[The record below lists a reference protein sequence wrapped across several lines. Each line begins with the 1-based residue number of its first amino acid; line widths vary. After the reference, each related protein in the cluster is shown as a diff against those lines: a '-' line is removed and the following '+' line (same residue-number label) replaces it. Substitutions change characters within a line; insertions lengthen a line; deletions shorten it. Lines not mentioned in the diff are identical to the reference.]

1 MDYSSFLK
9 AAARVKPSARQ
20 AEFLKNPFYA
30 FVHFSPNTYTGRE
43 WGLGNEDPAIFNPTE
58 LDCDQWVE
66 AIKSAGMTGM
76 ILTAKH
82 HDGFC
87 LWQSRYTEHC
97 MKNSPYKN
105 GRGDVVREAAE
116 ACRRGGIRFGF
127 YLSPWDR
134 NSRYYGT
141 DAYNDYYK
149 NQLTELLTGY
159 GDIFCVWF
167 DNACGEGPN
176 GKKQVYDFDGYIEL
190 IRKYQPN
197 ACIFNDYG
205 PDTRWIGNESGTAR
219 YEEWM
224 VVPHELCFRAE
235 KQTDGPLTEGSL
247 NGIYNTWGD
256 LGSQELIRYSRG
268 LAFCPSEVD
277 MSIRPGWFYHPEEA
291 PHELEK
297 LLQAYMTSVGGS
309 AAFNLNVPPM
319 PSGQFDPRDV
329 QRLSELGKALRQR
342 FGREIGAD
350 GSVTREEIS
359 PTQCVFHVRLPKAA
373 AIRCVSLSEN
383 IQEGQRIARFRLSL
397 PGARETLFSGATV
410 GARRICP
417 LGSAVETDA
426 LDVHILSAR
435 GRAEDLT
442 IRLY

>member
-197 ACIFNDYG
+197 ACVFNDYG

-235 KQTDGPLTEGSL
+235 KQTEGPLTEGSL

-277 MSIRPGWFYHPEEA
+277 MSIRPGWFYHPEEE
-291 PHELEK
+291 PHSLER
-297 LLQAYMTSVGGS
+297 LMRTYMTSVGGS
-309 AAFNLNVPPM
+309 ALFNLNIPPM
-319 PSGQFDPRDV
+319 PSGRFDPRDV
-329 QRLSELGKALRQR
+329 QRLKEFGDALKEAFGQELSVPHTVAREDVSE
-342 FGREIGAD
+342 
-350 GSVTREEIS
+350 
-359 PTQCVFHVRLPKAA
+359 TQCVFRIDFAEETAVNYIALRED
-373 AIRCVSLSEN
+373 IS
-383 IQEGQRIARFRLSL
+383 QGQRVERFVIESDGSRLTD
-397 PGARETLFSGATV
+397 GTTV
-410 GARRICP
+410 GNLRICP
-417 LGSAVETDA
+417 LKGAKTRQLKLWIVAARDHVPS
-426 LDVHILSAR
+426 LD
-435 GRAEDLT
+435 